1 MTSEIRIVDSKQE
14 PLDREFTIWVHVKC
28 YFGRKRRVAEIWT
41 TDGWRVVFAS
51 GLSELLFDEVKEA
64 VKEWVTNDDELSN
77 LFKEMMGDV
86 YNSVQ
91 YVENLVNKI
100 KEVVDGVRV
109 DVDNI
114 NVEISLLKEQD
125 RVFRENFDQHLAE
138 FEKYKEEQHKR
149 LDDLSAALMAQMA
162 VLERFRQEFDNA
174 MVDMTPAEVVELL
187 NLVCDCD
194 TDIPVDPTP
203 GPGGD
208 GGDGGDDDDKDKTYT
223 FSAEPDEALFVSGD
237 TTKKEIVITSTVTT
251 KDGATTDVDWS
262 ITSHPDWLTAEI
274 QE

>member
-125 RVFRENFDQHLAE
+125 RVFQENFDQHLKE
-138 FEKYKEEQHKR
+138 FEEYKKEQHKR

-162 VLERFRQEFDNA
+162 VLERGR
-174 MVDMTPAEVVELL
+174 
-187 NLVCDCD
+187 
-194 TDIPVDPTP
+194 
-203 GPGGD
+203 
-208 GGDGGDDDDKDKTYT
+208 
-223 FSAEPDEALFVSGD
+223 S
-237 TTKKEIVITSTVTT
+237 
-251 KDGATTDVDWS
+251 
-262 ITSHPDWLTAEI
+262 
-274 QE
+274 